1 MYCQYDHIGI
11 VIIILTRAQNATAEN
26 ALILFI
32 DFYVFFSCKVTEE
45 MDPLFIFII
54 VKKILKFCTKNFTL
68 NPRFFFF
75 FCLNYSI

>member
-1 MYCQYDHIGI
+1 MSILELL
-11 VIIILTRAQNATAEN
+11 LTRAQNATAEN

-54 VKKILKFCTKNFTL
+54 VKKNLKTL
-68 NPRFFFF
+68 YKKLYSRSPFFF
-75 FCLNYSI
+75 LP